1 MFSNLLD
8 EDTKKIINDTL
19 FQIKCYLIIIVLLL
33 IIIAY
38 YIHENN
44 LKI

>member
-1 MFSNLLD
+1 MFSNLID
-8 EDTKKIINDTL
+8 EDTKKVINDVL

-38 YIHENN
+38 YVYE
-44 LKI
+44 K